1 MSIVKS
7 SYPGRKHWSPT
18 GHPKMPDCVIGLLNT
33 GLPSLYVRSR
43 PVLQR
48 WMGRPP
54 AGPFVWIMGF
64 YAIMENKAF
73 FRERWDLSNMPK
85 DLDVAKRAKVI
96 EWLKTE
102 VVDNVSRL
110 FKALWEGSTAKVGD
124 SLASLMMSSYI
135 LARRLGMSYRDLDD
149 LLIEKLKKHKQ
160 EGHQLE
166 DWYQDIS
173 TLEEHL
179 RKR

>member
-1 MSIVKS
+1 M
-7 SYPGRKHWSPT
+7 
-18 GHPKMPDCVIGLLNT
+18 
-33 GLPSLYVRSR
+33 
-43 PVLQR
+43 
-48 WMGRPP
+48 
-54 AGPFVWIMGF
+54 
-64 YAIMENKAF
+64 
-73 FRERWDLSNMPK
+73 SNMPK

-135 LARRLGMSYRDLDD
+135 LGRRLGMSYRDLDD

-166 DWYQDIS
+166 EWYQDIS

>member
-1 MSIVKS
+1 
-7 SYPGRKHWSPT
+7 
-18 GHPKMPDCVIGLLNT
+18 
-33 GLPSLYVRSR
+33 
-43 PVLQR
+43 
-48 WMGRPP
+48 
-54 AGPFVWIMGF
+54 
-64 YAIMENKAF
+64 
-73 FRERWDLSNMPK
+73 MPK

-102 VVDNVSRL
+102 VIDNVSRL
-110 FKALWEGSTAKVGD
+110 FKALWEGSTTKVGD

-135 LARRLGMSYRDLDD
+135 LGRRLGLTYRDLDD
-149 LLIEKLKKHKQ
+149 LLLEKLKKHKQ

-173 TLEEHL
+173 ALEEHL

>member
-1 MSIVKS
+1 
-7 SYPGRKHWSPT
+7 
-18 GHPKMPDCVIGLLNT
+18 MP
-33 GLPSLYVRSR
+33 
-43 PVLQR
+43 
-48 WMGRPP
+48 
-54 AGPFVWIMGF
+54 
-64 YAIMENKAF
+64 
-73 FRERWDLSNMPK
+73 NMPK

-102 VVDNVSRL
+102 VVDHVSRL

-135 LARRLGMSYRDLDD
+135 LGRRLGISYRDLDE

-166 DWYQDIS
+166 EWYQDIS

>member
-1 MSIVKS
+1 
-7 SYPGRKHWSPT
+7 
-18 GHPKMPDCVIGLLNT
+18 
-33 GLPSLYVRSR
+33 
-43 PVLQR
+43 
-48 WMGRPP
+48 
-54 AGPFVWIMGF
+54 
-64 YAIMENKAF
+64 
-73 FRERWDLSNMPK
+73 MPK

-102 VVDNVSRL
+102 VVDHVSRL
-110 FKALWEGSTAKVGD
+110 FKALWEGSTARVSD
-124 SLASLMMSSYI
+124 SLASLIMSSYI
-135 LARRLGMSYRDLDD
+135 LGRRLGVSYREIDE
-149 LLIEKLKKHKQ
+149 LLIDKLKKHKQ

>member
-1 MSIVKS
+1 
-7 SYPGRKHWSPT
+7 
-18 GHPKMPDCVIGLLNT
+18 MP
-33 GLPSLYVRSR
+33 
-43 PVLQR
+43 
-48 WMGRPP
+48 
-54 AGPFVWIMGF
+54 
-64 YAIMENKAF
+64 
-73 FRERWDLSNMPK
+73 NMPK

-102 VVDNVSRL
+102 VVDHVSRL

-135 LARRLGMSYRDLDD
+135 LGRRLGMSYRDLDD

-166 DWYQDIS
+166 EWYQDLS

>member
-1 MSIVKS
+1 
-7 SYPGRKHWSPT
+7 
-18 GHPKMPDCVIGLLNT
+18 MP
-33 GLPSLYVRSR
+33 
-43 PVLQR
+43 
-48 WMGRPP
+48 
-54 AGPFVWIMGF
+54 
-64 YAIMENKAF
+64 
-73 FRERWDLSNMPK
+73 NMPK

-102 VVDNVSRL
+102 VVDHVSRL

-135 LARRLGMSYRDLDD
+135 LGRRLGVSYRDLDD
-149 LLIEKLKKHKQ
+149 LLIEKLNKHKQ